1 MAAVEAAIEEV
12 DAAMEGYVS
21 GLMELEI
28 GEREDDDVATAPV

>member
-1 MAAVEAAIEEV
+1 MQSESCLRE
-12 DAAMEGYVS
+12 VS